1 MTKIAEI
8 ILDKKNIIVEKKLE
22 EVLNLFP
29 NIKDFSIEEEKEFVT
44 FLIELLSRK
53 IKYIKKYSK
62 MKQSFLEELKNELMV
77 KELSLEPNIM
87 VQELSHGYLLQ
98 TADIIDKLGLE
109 QFGKFICLFNKEE
122 ILVKSFPLESG
133 VLLVDERNCYI
144 IDIAKTCEHFQYV
157 DDKWECVQIFGN
169 VALVESLSSK
179 LKQIRHTSGSYSLY
193 NQETN
198 VITVINYDNLN
209 TDYLPMGE
217 YNSNEYYQLEKFI
230 IEEDYVDILTFFVN
244 REGEISS
251 KIIDLGSGI
260 NYLPE
265 QSLIDIYHQSHNNL
279 KKILKK

>member
-133 VLLVDERNCYI
+133 VLFVDERNCYI

>member
-98 TADIIDKLGLE
+98 TADIMTEIVGFTQYTILDPEIKEVLDKIKYAY
-109 QFGKFICLFNKEE
+109 GKKRRF
-122 ILVKSFPLESG
+122 
-133 VLLVDERNCYI
+133 Y
-144 IDIAKTCEHFQYV
+144 
-157 DDKWECVQIFGN
+157 
-169 VALVESLSSK
+169 
-179 LKQIRHTSGSYSLY
+179 
-193 NQETN
+193 
-198 VITVINYDNLN
+198 
-209 TDYLPMGE
+209 
-217 YNSNEYYQLEKFI
+217 
-230 IEEDYVDILTFFVN
+230 
-244 REGEISS
+244 
-251 KIIDLGSGI
+251 
-260 NYLPE
+260 
-265 QSLIDIYHQSHNNL
+265 
-279 KKILKK
+279 